1 MFFDVEW
8 TETVRKHGKVEAK
21 NSDEAYEL
29 ALNGDV
35 DSDYDELGEFDSDS
49 LVITQADQL

>member
-8 TETVRKHGKVEAK
+8 TETVRKHGKV
-21 NSDEAYEL
+21 EAYEL